1 MATADP
7 TIDAGTPTTEQPAST
22 ELADQWRIL
31 TRAAT
36 IVAVLTSPALFV
48 WFTQRNGWPVHWA
61 LLATAAVVICFRG
74 LADLLFRR
82 LIPSASL
89 FGHDSMRLREEDVVA
104 RRRVWF
110 WRFWLRIGITVSF
123 VITTAWLLRG
133 GSWLGTFG
141 WFFSSI
147 GTLLKEPQLWVQV
160 VFVFFLFIANF
171 LILLGPLL
179 AMNLSQVRGFEPGD
193 AEWGVRL
200 ADVRGQEEA
209 KEEVRRVV
217 TLWQSGEAFERAGG
231 KRERGLLFLGAPGT
245 GKTMLAKAIATGFNS
260 PFVSIPGSG
269 FAATFIGIDAI
280 VVRFVARKAKKLAR
294 KWGGTC
300 IVFIDEIDAVGMRR
314 NALNPGLGG
323 TSAELAPP
331 PTFYGPRG
339 ALNPS
344 GDLILDNAAWREW
357 LFQQRETRAVVPS
370 GLYARLLG
378 VQNFM
383 FPGGMG
389 GMGMGSLALNQL
401 LVVMDGIDNPPFL
414 RRFTTSKLNTFLDA
428 SYVIPRRLGKALLRL
443 PAPRPRK
450 EQIYF
455 IGATNVPIDR
465 LDPALIRPGRM
476 GRHVWFRTPTVEDR
490 KDIFELYMGKVA
502 HEPALDTPEK
512 RHEIARITGGYS
524 PAMIDQ
530 VCSMALTYAHHDGRR
545 EFEWGDLVE
554 AITTIESGMAV
565 NVDVVPFEDRSTAIH
580 EAGHAAAAHV
590 YAKNLESTRLSVR
603 RRGSSGGHHQARE
616 REERFFSFRSEEMA
630 RLIWGLGA
638 MAAEYV
644 FYGETTTGVGGDV
657 QSATAQVA
665 VMVGG
670 AAMSPEPV
678 DVTPLD
684 DESPEQARQR
694 VMKRFELIGAQI
706 MNRVSGGSA
715 LTGDP
720 VASALADPVK
730 RQMAAE
736 LLGQAFFKAY
746 NLMVA
751 NKGGVEKIADVMLE
765 RREMYGDEVVRL
777 LESAELKVPTVDYN
791 DEAAWPRM

>member
-1 MATADP
+1 MATAEP
-7 TIDAGTPTTEQPAST
+7 TLGAGPESRAPST
-22 ELADQWRIL
+22 ELADQWRLL

-36 IVAVLTSPALFV
+36 VVAVLTSPALFV
-48 WFTQRNGWPVHWA
+48 WFREYNDWSTLQAAAG
-61 LLATAAVVICFRG
+61 TAAVVIVFRG
-74 LADLLFRR
+74 VADLLFRR
-82 LIPSASL
+82 TIPWPSL
-89 FGHDSMRLREEDVVA
+89 FGHDSKKLREEDVVA

-110 WRFWLRIGITVSF
+110 WRFWTRIALWVSILLTI
-123 VITTAWLLRG
+123 VWLFRG

-141 WFFSSI
+141 WFFDRLGFLASQ
-147 GTLLKEPQLWVQV
+147 PQLWIQV

-171 LILLGPLL
+171 AILFGPLL
-179 AMNLSQVRGFEPGD
+179 AMNLTQVRGFEPGD

-314 NALNPGLGG
+314 NALNPGLGTG
-323 TSAELAPP
+323 AEPP
-331 PTFYGPRG
+331 RATPAFYGPRG

-357 LFQQRETRAVVPS
+357 MFQRRETQAVVPS
-370 GLYARLLG
+370 GLHARLLG
-378 VQNFM
+378 LQNFM
-383 FPGGMG
+383 FPGMG
-389 GMGMGSLALNQL
+389 GMGSLALNQL
-401 LVVMDGIDNPPFL
+401 LVVMDGIDNPPFM
-414 RRFTTSKLNTFLDA
+414 RRFLTSKLNTVLDA
-428 SYVIPRRLGKALLRL
+428 SYVVPRRLGKVPLRL

-490 KDIFELYMGKVA
+490 KDVFDLYMGKVA
-502 HEPALDTPEK
+502 HDPALDMPEK
-512 RHEIARITGGYS
+512 RDEIARITGGYS

-530 VCSMALTYAHHDGRR
+530 VCSMALTYAHHDGRER
-545 EFEWGDLVE
+545 FEWMDLVE

-565 NVDVVPFEDRSTAIH
+565 NVEVVPFEARSTAIH

-603 RRGSSGGHHQARE
+603 RRGSSGGHHQARA
-616 REERFFSFRSEEMA
+616 REERFFNFRSEEMA
-630 RLIWGLGA
+630 LLVWGLGA

-644 FYGETTTGVGGDV
+644 FYGENSNGVGGDV
-657 QSATAQVA
+657 HGATSQAA
-665 VMVGG
+665 TMVGA
-670 AAMSPEPV
+670 AAMSPEWI

-684 DESPEQARQR
+684 DESPDQARQR
-694 VMKRFELIGAQI
+694 VLKRFERIGTQI
-706 MNRVSGGSA
+706 MNRTSSGGP
-715 LTGDP
+715 LTGGDP
-720 VASALADPVK
+720 VASVLGDPIK
-730 RQMAAE
+730 HAMAAQI
-736 LLGQAFFKAY
+736 LGQAYFKAY
-746 NLMVA
+746 HLMLA
-751 NKGGVEKIADVMLE
+751 NKEGVEKIADTLLE

-777 LESAELKVPTVDYN
+777 LESADLKVPQVDYN
-791 DEAAWPRM
+791 EESTWPRM